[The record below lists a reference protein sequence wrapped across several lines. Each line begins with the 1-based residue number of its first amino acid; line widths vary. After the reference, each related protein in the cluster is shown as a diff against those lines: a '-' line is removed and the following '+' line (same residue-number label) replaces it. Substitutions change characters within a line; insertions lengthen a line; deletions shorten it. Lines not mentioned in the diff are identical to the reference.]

1 MGEEP
6 KMGGQQV
13 NTYAAQSKEMTDLE
27 QVKVVAKCLLYTEIR
42 ATPYAPMVVQ
52 HPFASSG
59 FMLIPGDEFP
69 MDITK
74 SSENLNRWR
83 EYMSKK
89 IDSAVTASCI
99 GIMLNKS
106 YGLTFLKFAKPY
118 LSKADLSEL
127 LADAWTR
134 AENPN
139 MDVNVT
145 KAELVKMFKES
156 DREVLM
162 TLEERIRLSELADKL
177 TIYRGITRKDAAKVI
192 ADYYGTTSY
201 ASGTYYDVY
210 EATDRQG
217 RKWKAMSDGS
227 IDTEGNGGA
236 YSCEIV
242 TPVCRWEDIEDIQ
255 EIVKAKKFDYIICK
269 SIDKFSRDAKF
280 AFSIIAELYKGGIE
294 ILFESENY
302 IPTAELLRR
311 ARIMA
316 MTLNEQDNGIAVYHP
331 KFSDDEEP
339 DENDLAYIENIE
351 I

>member
-74 SSENLNRWR
+74 SPENLNRWR

-177 TIYRGITRKDAAKVI
+177 TIYRGVTTFNAKNIKALSWTVDRQKAEWFAHRYGESGTVYKTEIDKAKVL
-192 ADYYGTTSY
+192 
-201 ASGTYYDVY
+201 
-210 EATDRQG
+210 
-217 RKWKAMSDGS
+217 
-227 IDTEGNGGA
+227 A
-236 YSCEIV
+236 YFIH
-242 TPVCRWEDIEDIQ
+242 R
-255 EIVKAKKFDYIICK
+255 
-269 SIDKFSRDAKF
+269 
-280 AFSIIAELYKGGIE
+280 G
-294 ILFESENY
+294 ESEIIVNTKDLNT
-302 IPTAELLRR
+302 ITA
-311 ARIMA
+311 
-316 MTLNEQDNGIAVYHP
+316 V
-331 KFSDDEEP
+331 
-339 DENDLAYIENIE
+339 
-351 I
+351 